1 MPLSSDCYVLP
12 SYHRATSPRC
22 SHTQMSAY
30 SPPSVPEC
38 HLLLPPTPPW
48 LAIYWTIP
56 AQWSLAGW
64 TSSTLFWTYFPT
76 LYYVLNFVC
85 SLVLVDLLWWCCQY
99 QKDRLSR
106 EVQCFST
113 VNILY
118 GVVVT
123 VLFNPTLPFGGIR
136 KQYIDLYSLF
146 GQKDL
151 YHDWFCSMLWWH
163 TVQWP
168 WGKMQASGKR
178 ASWWKLALPAET
190 GVGRWSS
197 TVSQTDVKAWDVLSC
212 EILVHFVFI
221 MHLSKGFTFCK
232 VQVI

>member
-1 MPLSSDCYVLP
+1 MGLGKFWLPVSTQSCPWAPIAMCYHRTIEPPVPGVPTPKCQHVHWPVFLNVTS
-12 SYHRATSPRC
+12 SYHQP
-22 SHTQMSAY
+22 
-30 SPPSVPEC
+30 
-38 HLLLPPTPPW
+38 PPW

-168 WGKMQASGKR
+168 WGKCRPVGKG
-178 ASWWKLALPAET
+178 LPDEN
-190 GVGRWSS
+190 
-197 TVSQTDVKAWDVLSC
+197 
-212 EILVHFVFI
+212 
-221 MHLSKGFTFCK
+221 
-232 VQVI
+232 